1 MMRPRYA
8 IALSALLAPTS
19 PAIPASEY
27 LQSLGPGDL
36 DYELAVEIEAQGCT
50 MTESDILAFLGQRGA
65 DLGMRQS
72 IIIDLARL
80 GDLRWDGIDSYTLL
94 GWGQC
99 A

>member
-1 MMRPRYA
+1 MRIYYT
-8 IALSALLAPTS
+8 IALGALLASAT
-19 PAIPASEY
+19 AAVPASEY

-36 DYELAVEIEAQGCT
+36 DYELAVEMEAQGCT
-50 MTESDILAFLGQRGA
+50 MTESDMLGFLGERGA

-72 IIIDLARL
+72 IVIDLARL
-80 GDLRWDGIDSYTLL
+80 GDLRWDGRDSYTLV

>member
-1 MMRPRYA
+1 MRIHHPFA
-8 IALSALLAPTS
+8 VSALLAIAT

-36 DYELAVEIEAQGCT
+36 DYELAMEMEAQGCT
-50 MTESDILAFLGQRGA
+50 MTESAMFAFLGEHGA
-65 DLGMRQS
+65 DLAMRQAV
-72 IIIDLARL
+72 IIDLARL
-80 GDLRWDGIDSYTLL
+80 GDLRWDGADSYTLV